1 MLTIF
6 LIPFLLYAK
15 DFQINISKEHGNW
28 LTVGELIRSI
38 QKPISVYADEI
49 VQAFHEKLCQDLL
62 PVGKCRSPEDCNR
75 KTRPSDLCQSCERW
89 FRKLK
94 DSHEKGNNPSWHK
107 NCKSAEWSEDHW
119 EVAKFFMPVLGS
131 NLSTVKDAES
141 TDLSSLLNVLEWMKD
156 GAFLGKTRVNVDIVR
171 KLRSQ
176 VRNTWAHAPQQELTD
191 DETAEG
197 FLIATDFLDD
207 LEKVSSNAESGK
219 CLKHLEKLK
228 TNRVTNVVESEL
240 QILLLQRHLL
250 NDIKDEIT
258 EMKVERS
265 SNKKATEEHEE
276 KLKNLERALNE
287 CSERMSDFESFKEN
301 INKQFNTF
309 AEELKSFRAIPQ
321 DIHEIRNS
329 IGQIRDDLAKMN
341 ERKKERKLRSSLPDE
356 SPMFTA
362 REDEIQRVITSLID
376 EEKAVVSIHGG
387 PGVGKTAIAIQVSHK
402 LDEDDNIL
410 VVFSQLTT
418 AATVDEMIRQL
429 CLDVGVNH
437 EDDPKSSLILQLKNV
452 KENVILVMDDI
463 DNLLEDKTRFDL
475 NGLICLLRK
484 NCDCQI
490 VTTSRLSYLIP
501 DLAVDNVD
509 VGEMDKN
516 ACIKLLRKQ
525 CPGQNDTFLRNLAE
539 LCGNIPLAMCIA
551 GSQVDD
557 FQRSDELLQHLQEQP
572 MKTLECPESGQ
583 YVDRAINMSYEKCS
597 DEEKETLL
605 RLVVFEGSFSDDA
618 AKAVIEKDNLDST
631 RILKK
636 LFRRSLIKQP
646 TKHRYSIH
654 LLIKHFLNDQQK
666 GENEIAD
673 RAREV
678 AMRAE
683 VLMVEY
689 YLKLGH
695 NLTIQSYSKD
705 GYKAN
710 REALKQEAHNI
721 QNVLKICCQQKDSTT
736 SDISDCLARSKVY
749 TTSAIFF
756 SLFVRTIIP
765 GSIVDEFLQRCA
777 DLAEERKQH
786 GIKITFYCLSA
797 DQERSKSIGKSD
809 EYFNSKMEE
818 IQKEFETH
826 YEDLEEDRSLCA
838 HYYYQNGRYV
848 TYKSQGCKGK
858 ERLKLQTA
866 ARKLLEKSLELRKT
880 LTGSSVG
887 IADEVFSLLHLGHA
901 CKLISSTESYLGKTD
916 KSKKSSEKANRCYTE
931 AKGLSK
937 KDLGDHELTAY
948 CYKSLGDLFLK
959 MRKPELAEKEYTT
972 AKEMRGN
979 LELDA
984 SKSHVFLLNNLGKCL
999 TECKRPNEA
1008 IELLESARDMAEKL
1022 GENDEPNDYKA
1033 KIYTSLAFAY
1043 NSVKDSKNAVKY
1055 AKKALEFDGLQD
1067 VIRKDDYK
1075 NLQEISSSY
1084 VGNN

>member
-1 MLTIF
+1 M
-6 LIPFLLYAK
+6 
-15 DFQINISKEHGNW
+15 
-28 LTVGELIRSI
+28 GELIRSI
-38 QKPISVYADEI
+38 QKPVSKYADEI
-49 VQAFHEKLCQDLL
+49 VRAFHEKLCKDLL
-62 PVGKCRSPEDCNR
+62 LARKCKSPEDCNK
-75 KTRPSDLCQSCERW
+75 KTKPGDLCKSCKCW
-89 FRKLK
+89 FEKLEP
-94 DSHEKGNNPSWHK
+94 SHIKGNNPSWHK
-107 NCKSAEWSEDHW
+107 NCKSAKWSEDHW

-131 NLSTVKDAES
+131 NLSTVKDAQS
-141 TDLSSLLNVLEWMKD
+141 TDLSSLLNVLQWMND
-156 GAFLGKTRVNVDIVR
+156 GAFLGKTRVNVDLVR

-228 TNRVTNVVESEL
+228 TNGVTNVVESEL

-287 CSERMSDFESFKEN
+287 WSQRMTDFESFKEN

-341 ERKKERKLRSSLPDE
+341 ERKEERKLRSCLPDK
-356 SPMFTA
+356 SPKFTA
-362 REDEIQRVITSLID
+362 REDEIQRVITSLRN

-387 PGVGKTAIAIQVSHK
+387 PGVGKTAIAIEVSHK

-429 CLDVGVNH
+429 CLDVGANH

-452 KENVILVMDDI
+452 KENVIFVMDDI
-463 DNLLEDKTRFDL
+463 DNLLEEKTRFDL
-475 NGLICLLRK
+475 NGLIWLLRK

-490 VTTSRLSYLIP
+490 VTTSRLSYSTSGL
-501 DLAVDNVD
+501 LVDTVD

-516 ACIKLLRKQ
+516 ACIELLRKQ
-525 CPGQNDTFLRNLAE
+525 CPEHNDTFLRKLAE

-551 GSQVDD
+551 SSQVDD
-557 FQRSDELLQHLQEQP
+557 FEDSDELLQHLQEQP
-572 MKTLECPESGQ
+572 MKTLERPESGQ
-583 YVDRAINMSYEKCS
+583 YVYRAINMSYEKCS
-597 DEEKETLL
+597 DEEKETLV
-605 RLVVFEGSFSDDA
+605 RLAVFEGSFSQDA
-618 AKAVIEKDNLDST
+618 ARAVIEKGNLDSI

-636 LFRRSLIKQP
+636 LVRRSLIKQP

-673 RAREV
+673 RTREV

-695 NLTIQSYSKD
+695 DLTIQSYSKD

-721 QNVLKICCQQKDSTT
+721 QNVLKICYQQKDWTT
-736 SDISDCLARSKVY
+736 SDISDCLAHSKIY
-749 TTSAIFF
+749 STSARSF

-777 DLAEERKQH
+777 DLAEEREQH
-786 GIKITFYCLSA
+786 GIKINFDCLLA
-797 DQERSKSIGKSD
+797 DQERSKSIRKPD
-809 EYFNSKMEE
+809 EDFNSKMKE
-818 IQKEFETH
+818 IQKEFDTN
-826 YEDLEEDRSLCA
+826 YEDLAEDKSLCA
-838 HYYYQNGRYV
+838 HYHYLYGRYLLR
-848 TYKSQGCKGK
+848 KSESHWGQ
-858 ERLKLQTA
+858 ERFELQIQASDQLEESLKLRESLIDVDTSEEQKHV
-866 ARKLLEKSLELRKT
+866 RK
-880 LTGSSVG
+880 
-887 IADEVFSLLHLGHA
+887 ADEVFSLQHLGNTWKKIA
-901 CKLISSTESYLGKTD
+901 GSNKFLKRTTDCKQAN
-916 KSKKSSEKANRCYTE
+916 EKARKFYEE
-931 AKGLSK
+931 AIQLSQE
-937 KDLGDHELTAY
+937 DLGEHELTSS
-948 CYKSLGDLFLK
+948 CYKNFGDLFLNDEPKFSEK
-959 MRKPELAEKEYTT
+959 MYTT
-972 AKEMRGN
+972 AKKMREN
-979 LELDA
+979 LGLDA
-984 SKSHVFLLNNLGKCL
+984 SERHVFLLNNLGICL
-999 TECKRPNEA
+999 TEDKRANEA
-1008 IELLESARDMAEKL
+1008 IEVLESARDMAENLAKS
-1022 GENDEPNDYKA
+1022 DEPNVCKTKVYG
-1033 KIYTSLAFAY
+1033 SLAIAY
-1043 NSVKDSKNAVKY
+1043 DSVENYSDAVHY
-1055 AKKALEFDGLQD
+1055 AQKALKFVKKGKIMKGTDQKLRQ
-1067 VIRKDDYK
+1067 ILSK
-1075 NLQEISSSY
+1075 Y

>member
-1 MLTIF
+1 ML
-6 LIPFLLYAK
+6 
-15 DFQINISKEHGNW
+15 S
-28 LTVGELIRSI
+28 VGE
-38 QKPISVYADEI
+38 
-49 VQAFHEKLCQDLL
+49 
-62 PVGKCRSPEDCNR
+62 CRSPEDCNT
-75 KTRPSDLCQSCERW
+75 KTKPSDLCKSCKYW
-89 FRKLK
+89 FKELEA
-94 DSHEKGNNPSWHK
+94 SHIKGNNPSWHK

-119 EVAKFFMPVLGS
+119 EVAKFFMPALGS
-131 NLSTVKDAES
+131 NLSTVKDAQS

-156 GAFLGKTRVNVDIVR
+156 EAFLGKTRVNVDLVR

-197 FLIATDFLDD
+197 FPIATDFLKG
-207 LEKVSSNAESGK
+207 LEKIWSNAESGK
-219 CLKHLEKLK
+219 CLEHLEKLK
-228 TNRVTNVVESEL
+228 TSGVTNVIECEL
-240 QILLLQRHLL
+240 QSLLLQRHLL
-250 NDIKDEIT
+250 NDIKEEIT
-258 EMKVERS
+258 KMKVERS
-265 SNKKATEEHEE
+265 SDKNAIEKHEE
-276 KLKNLERALNE
+276 KLKNLERAMNE
-287 CSERMSDFESFKEN
+287 CSQRMSDFESFKEN

-309 AEELKSFRAIPQ
+309 TEELKSFRAIPQ

-341 ERKKERKLRSSLPDE
+341 ERKEERNLRSSLPDK
-356 SPMFTA
+356 SPKFTA
-362 REDEIQRVITSLID
+362 REDKIQRVIRSLID
-376 EEKAVVSIHGG
+376 EEMAVVSIHGG

-452 KENVILVMDDI
+452 KEKVILVMDDI
-463 DNLLEDKTRFDL
+463 DKLLEDKTRSDL

-484 NCDCQI
+484 NCECQI

-509 VGEMDKN
+509 VGEMDKS
-516 ACIKLLRKQ
+516 ACIELLKKQ

-572 MKTLECPESGQ
+572 MKTLECPESGR
-583 YVDRAINMSYEKCS
+583 YVYRAINMSYEKCS

-605 RLVVFEGSFSDDA
+605 RLVVFEGSFSEDA

-646 TKHRYSIH
+646 IKHRYSIH
-654 LLIKHFLNDQQK
+654 LLMKHFLNDQQK

-721 QNVLKICCQQKDSTT
+721 QNVLKICYQQKDSTT

-749 TTSAIFF
+749 TTSARFF
-756 SLFVRTIIP
+756 SLFVRTIIL
-765 GSIVDEFLQRCA
+765 GCIVDEFLQRCA
-777 DLAEERKQH
+777 DLAEERKH
-786 GIKITFYCLSA
+786 HRTKINFDCLLA
-797 DQERSKSIGKSD
+797 DQERSKSIGGSN
-809 EYFNSKMEE
+809 ECFNSKMEE
-818 IQKEFETH
+818 IQKEFKTH
-826 YEDLEEDRSLCA
+826 YEDLKEDKPLCA
-838 HYYYQNGRYV
+838 HYHYLYGRYLLRL
-848 TYKSQGCKGK
+848 SESHWGQ
-858 ERLKLQTA
+858 ELLELQIQASDQLEESLKLRESLTDVDTSEEQKHV
-866 ARKLLEKSLELRKT
+866 RK
-880 LTGSSVG
+880 
-887 IADEVFSLLHLGHA
+887 ADEVFFV
-901 CKLISSTESYLGKTD
+901 
-916 KSKKSSEKANRCYTE
+916 
-931 AKGLSK
+931 
-937 KDLGDHELTAY
+937 TAPW
-948 CYKSLGDLFLK
+948 KH
-959 MRKPELAEKEYTT
+959 ME
-972 AKEMRGN
+972 
-979 LELDA
+979 
-984 SKSHVFLLNNLGKCL
+984 
-999 TECKRPNEA
+999 
-1008 IELLESARDMAEKL
+1008 
-1022 GENDEPNDYKA
+1022 ENCH
-1033 KIYTSLAFAY
+1033 
-1043 NSVKDSKNAVKY
+1043 
-1055 AKKALEFDGLQD
+1055 Q
-1067 VIRKDDYK
+1067 
-1075 NLQEISSSY
+1075 
-1084 VGNN
+1084 